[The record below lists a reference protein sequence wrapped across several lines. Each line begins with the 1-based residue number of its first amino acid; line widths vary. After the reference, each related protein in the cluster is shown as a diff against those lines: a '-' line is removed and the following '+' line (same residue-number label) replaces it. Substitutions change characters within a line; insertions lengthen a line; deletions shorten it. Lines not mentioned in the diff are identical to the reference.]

1 MLKLLNKNTN
11 MIFFL
16 PDERAISLYKSDKK
30 TFEIL
35 DGGYVEEEEVREP
48 TIEELVV
55 KKPEPFP
62 EEIAEKEAKENE
74 LHLEDLG
81 QAELYQLSK
90 RYGLKCWKIKN
101 NKTKLLQVIK
111 EYEAKCKGN

>member
-55 KKPEPFP
+55 KTQPLKEP
-62 EEIAEKEAKENE
+62 
-74 LHLEDLG
+74 EDLEPKKKEEKPLEEMSNK
-81 QAELYQLSK
+81 QLFALSK
-90 RYGLKCWKIKN
+90 MYGLKCSKYQT
-101 NKTKLLQVIK
+101 NKTKMIEMIR
-111 EYEAKCKGN
+111 EYEESKRKEN